1 MLLCSVKSSTVTLY
15 SRPSTVILN
24 FRSMAISFV
33 VRLTLGCARM
43 KDSMRTMVGGAAFGL
58 PALTLVNRL
67 DANDAMLPDHCRDSG
82 RNDRNLRV
90 RQGVCFIARTS

>member
-1 MLLCSVKSSTVTLY
+1 MLLCSVKSSTATLY

-58 PALTLVNRL
+58 PPLTVVNRL
-67 DANDAMLPDHCRDSG
+67 DVNDAMMPDRCRDSG
-82 RNDRNLRV
+82 RYRRYVSV
-90 RQGVCFIARTS
+90 RQGVCFIARMS